1 MPNPNNEDIKWLY
14 GKLKSKGYN
23 IGSEQEFTSSLAN
36 DADRQWYYEKA
47 KGMGLNIGSMD
58 DFNSLY
64 APAKPQPTHQTQA
77 QPAKPQPKVSAPVH
91 SATPQP
97 AKPQQAAPVR
107 QQPVTYF
114 RLRRG
119 GKDFNVSADEVRK
132 AGGLQA
138 WANRHPGAPVRV
150 YMQGNGFNGHVDL
163 SQAHNRLV
171 TKGYKYSTTTAQKP
185 VQTASKPVKATAP
198 AQRPKPVA
206 NAMTEAQKAE
216 ALANAQGIMNDAT
229 ATLHQA
235 KQQMK
240 NMQEYA
246 WKAGFGRSGQTVEGA
261 KEYNP
266 ATGKME
272 RTYITPQ
279 GEKTRSKAAADMS
292 SEKFRQKEEFFGRMT
307 ENGLDPQKQEDV
319 QRQMQLDAEKPMR
332 DVLDNVWGE
341 AEAQDKRAQEAWRNG
356 ADKKERGF
364 SMSDAAM
371 ASNSAGAMYAGRGE
385 DFNNDLEY
393 QKQRHSIFDF
403 DKMANTMYAR
413 LPEDYRNSTLARY
426 TDYFKKHPKAAKGKT
441 AAVAA
446 KDALMGDLYRQ
457 VYDRAKAQSMPKS
470 RLDFLL
476 RKIADQPLISSSM
489 AANTV
494 AAWQTGSHGLDLA
507 EQDAMSVYGSR
518 HKALNIAGTVA
529 NMALDPVTY
538 AAGGVGGVVGK
549 KALQVV
555 GKQALKGATKKAAER
570 YAAGTLAGR
579 VAQGVAG
586 GAANFGT
593 FNTVKGI
600 QQQMAVGGTLDENGK
615 PTNELSA
622 GDILKETAHGL
633 MLGAATGT
641 LSPLIGNVAD
651 KAVKATSSTAGKVA
665 LRAGQTAVSTLA
677 EGTVFA
683 IPDMVDKGKWDWD
696 TWTDSQAMML
706 GFKASHAIKS
716 APRVLDA
723 LRTDGKRYGLSFEER
738 LRKQMDAS
746 PSDVGFKPEELDEL
760 RDKGYVDLSMLFRNA
775 NNTKKNAKSTELDR
789 RTDPYENLA
798 PDTFDGYEA
807 MKQLMNDNSVS
818 EATRAKAYYILTGH
832 MLPMSTVTGY
842 TQDRADDGSVVV
854 NSVNARGGVVTTR
867 RFANE
872 QAAQQEKD
880 NIMRQAELNSVTVG
894 EKYKETASNMM
905 VVEQAIK
912 EVAPDADVA
921 TVMNNYVQ
929 VKDGRLTDE
938 AYVKQAQAIDEAIE
952 RNRHIA
958 DPNRPE
964 AIRENIKK
972 ETGIDVDATLR
983 KMPAKR
989 SEKEQAVVDEYVR
1002 SLFPEQKR
1010 NENETEEQPTADEAA
1025 DAEFNNR
1032 LEQRQQSYDEGRA
1045 AFETA
1050 DTEGDRSDSDA
1061 IMQRVK
1067 EAYEEIDRVF
1077 GEDAEMR
1084 LAQLEDDPWE
1094 VAQDES
1100 LTEEQQDAVAYF
1112 INAKAAMDG
1121 LTDAANDNAENK
1133 RADIDRKVEQHTN
1146 KQTGM
1151 IHPATLKVDNR
1162 PVYIVSGNVVM
1173 FPDGSGVDKANS
1185 SESVVICDA
1194 ETGEVKFVS
1203 PDMIYSVEKPI
1214 SADQERQA
1222 AYDAIESEQQVI
1234 LGSNEPEGQVPEQ
1247 QEQEPEQQEQEP
1259 EQPQFTQ
1266 EGIDNAFNADLA
1278 QRTGADANLQSE
1290 DLQNAAA
1297 QQAQYIQQNIDNQR
1311 QQQTE
1316 ADAQRHAA
1324 EEQEMAK
1331 PLYRIPKDDNG
1342 TPMLEE
1348 TDPETAWD
1356 GVVQY
1361 MDDNADDASEYVNG
1375 MVTQLT
1381 KDVENAKKAVS
1392 KIKPTT
1398 DLAAFKQAKAE
1409 ARQAQADAEAR
1420 LDKWQQ
1426 IANVNKSRK
1435 KAERDRIAAERA
1447 EADRIAHEEA
1457 NARLVE
1463 QKRIEAE
1470 KKAEQEA
1477 IGTHA
1482 VNPTI
1487 KAKWD
1492 QAPKVVGN
1500 ADIITLP
1507 DGSQLR
1513 GHYVLTESG
1522 AATAS
1527 HDVNNGYQPTEGF
1540 PIDENGQSVN
1550 DRDYARDKEAQGLVR
1565 SIADSYDNRALQSPV
1580 IVSRDGI
1587 VLSGNNRTMSGDLAA
1602 RNNTDASYNDYVRE
1616 FGQKYGFDADTVNGM
1631 KHPRVLFVPDEQ
1643 LPYDAKTFA
1652 RFNAQEMKSQSK
1664 PEAAV
1669 KLGKIVPEKTFG
1681 HIVNAISKYDRL
1693 PDFYANENEV
1703 NNSLRELVSS
1713 GVINDKQLPELRTGN
1728 ALSAQGKEL
1737 LENILIGKVFQ
1748 SNPDAVR
1755 QIISHPSLKQTIVMA
1770 LGEIANNRTLAS
1782 KQYDLSEELGN
1793 AVDLV
1798 CRAKDAAPD
1807 IYREGMPV
1815 SPFGRQHGLFDD
1827 EYGDSTVKDA
1837 TTLLLADVLNSSK
1850 PSDLRKILATYNN
1863 EAVQS
1868 ANGQLDIFSGRIKTK
1883 EELLKEINQRYIN
1896 ATPKEQQALVDAAIE
1911 ERKRRSAESEQAN
1924 ASETG
1929 SGQTAPEGSGQSGT
1943 GNGTTVKGQQ
1953 NNLGEEE
1960 LATRKDNLERIH
1972 EWLTPENMDWA
1983 RGKSREENFDHFGN
1997 KLEPVSIM
2005 PKAYLPLFE
2014 AEPTDD
2020 KVYSGKG
2027 YFIDHAVNHHAN
2039 VPVSEYDN
2047 IQEVLDRP
2055 DSIKKTV
2062 SGSIAFIKKLNQY
2075 DAVLVD
2081 AVLDENGRILLHK
2094 TFFSQKKE
2102 PYAKEDDMRPER
2114 MSREG
2119 GASSISHADSSAPAI
2134 SLESRRDN
2142 GTEPA
2147 LNNGP
2152 STIGKDNKS
2161 SDTMQEKKEE
2171 IASEGEKSKE
2181 DEDGLT
2187 DDERALRGRT
2197 VVNEDDWEEPGEYGP
2212 VYKRTITIDGKHDVT
2227 QVNAPDEKGDY
2238 TGAYYE
2244 FNGKR
2249 YSDLLEVTKVID
2261 GKAPIGTTTD
2271 ETTKQAEREK
2281 VNTQPSDAQKEAGNY
2296 AKGHIKVDGY
2306 DVTIENPKGSTRSG
2320 KDANGKEWS
2329 IKMNYDY
2336 GYIRGTE
2343 GVDGDH
2349 IDVYL
2354 SDNPTSGNVYVVDQV
2369 NQEDG
2374 TFDEHKVMYGFPSM
2388 EAAVE
2393 AYKGQ
2398 YKDGWKVGTVTEVS
2412 REDFKK
2418 WVESSKRK
2426 TKPFADYK
2434 SMETV
2439 AKQQRTE
2446 PGVRTGT
2453 NGVNGSHGVNGD
2465 KGKEKHGKTK
2475 QKAETKEQGE
2485 EGKVVSAVKEAE
2497 KRVNSISSEIKKVS
2511 DDVRDKH
2518 LAKVIKM
2525 FKLSGKEAVTPE
2537 WVAGLDDA
2545 QRKAYDRREK
2555 LYKKELE
2562 QATSKLRVELQEAQ
2576 LDLEN
2581 ARDARRSDEVR
2592 EKFIEAIKPKEGSIE
2607 ARVLSAIENGDGYDF
2622 LTDLSP
2628 EKITK
2633 VKNYS
2638 ERLIKTVDD
2647 MFSDDDAD
2655 AADLNYYSEQ
2665 AEEILGCLDNSDFET
2680 VKEDTSVTDRGG
2692 KYHLG
2697 QHVTFEG
2704 KEGIV
2709 YGFNGMGEVLVK
2721 VMNGSA
2727 IALSPD
2733 DGRLASSTSLQAGAE
2748 SDGVNGSEAEPT
2760 GRREQDDAAAQQRR
2774 TEPSGKKTEEKPTAK
2789 RTPDTKIEDVGEH
2802 LAGARK
2808 DMRKEIA
2815 KSLANVTEAA
2825 LVEKPFG
2832 KVYKKPDLKKAVESG
2847 ALREKDAIFY
2857 EALFSMVNQQK
2868 PKVTQSEMRSK
2879 RYIPDHKTKAER
2891 WAADTFKQMEVLR
2904 QFMELDEPGR
2914 DAMMERMLADRYPTR
2929 EQELAEIE
2937 KRKGWNQDYEGHKY
2951 EWGEMTTPNPLWVTH
2966 EVMNRLGYS
2975 VGDKLDVPYGVVK
2988 ANMSGTGYSI
2998 ENLKGERASLFG
3010 SSMSI
3015 DEAIDTIVYLSRL
3028 KRGDADI
3035 SHPTQLFAFPATKSE
3050 MGESGRYRVMWG
3062 RDYKTREFGSKEEAD
3077 AFAATKSGA
3086 YVSPINEVKRRFGYK
3101 VRFTHPLTGEKMFV
3115 DDAEFDTKEE
3125 AEAYLA
3131 DNFDKI
3137 NGLVNDKLQ
3146 EESEKRGEK
3155 KTLTADEVVHATM
3168 VRSSSGKWVYAV
3180 VIDKKY
3186 ANNDGQVRIIKEGFA
3201 SRKDAQAFAD
3211 SVKDDVLKT
3220 VLKHKEEAKKIVYF
3234 DTGENSRI
3242 GEDYRNGKNVDAED
3256 FMNTFGFRGVQFGNW
3271 TNQEDRQMALNQAY
3285 DALMDLANVIGV
3297 SPQAISLNGE
3307 LGIAFG
3313 SRGSGNANAHYEP
3326 NNVVIN
3332 LTKTRGAGSLAH
3344 EWWHALDN
3352 YFARRVGRPLGM
3364 VTDNREIAMRAELRE
3379 AFNNMLDLVEKS
3391 DYARRSRARGE
3402 YWGSMHEIT
3411 ARLLSEW
3418 IDNELKKR
3426 SELNTFLARGANV
3439 ERWQRYNYK
3448 AFEAIER
3455 IAGRE
3460 HTSFEDF
3467 KERPESLSGFPYPST
3482 KEVEQFGASL
3492 RHIFDTI
3499 EERVDEKT
3507 GMHALLSKVRGEAKP
3522 VSEDEA
3528 ALRDAVM
3535 DLEREAGLDVI
3546 DDVEEGQRV
3555 LDMANGRV
3563 RQMSFG
3569 EPYDYDAYPLGR
3581 VEPNLAEKEVA
3592 VVEAD
3597 ANHGF
3602 ANYKEAK
3609 AWAKQHVSK
3618 VYNNEET
3625 GGKGDVR
3632 ISNAAIDKFMSQS
3645 AVDKSDG
3652 KDVHMSVLKVLPEVL
3667 KNSIDVE
3674 THPDFLKGADGK
3686 RRPENGMNKDVLVH
3700 RCYGAVSIDGK
3711 PYRVKITLKEDPRDV
3726 SFPHVTHSYEATKIE
3741 LLAGT
3746 WENQEGPSPNT
3757 NNSIPAANL
3766 LKNVGLSY
3774 NPSEKVLAASEK
3786 RSKSIREQRVY
3797 HGSASDFD
3805 AFDTMNHLS
3814 EGEGNQAFGAG
3825 TYVADQKN
3833 LGVQYANIAYD
3844 SNHIKQTEHSNAER
3858 LIKRFPTFESFLN
3871 DSKTKEAMT
3880 KNGKTE
3886 AELRTYYENSVKL
3899 AEPPHVLYTVEIPDD
3914 NGKNYLDWDGEL
3926 SRKQADTIRK
3936 RLYEAVLALN
3946 DDYKGAEKYLAQDLS
3961 VIKEGSHIG
3970 DTYGTISD
3978 YLSSDKAA
3986 SEFLHDLGYTGI
3998 KVHAAHNSNDAL
4010 YKDNWNYVIFNDK
4023 DLKIT
4028 DKVKFF
4034 RTADGEAYGFTV
4046 GGKIYIDP
4054 RIATSET
4061 PIHEYAHLWA
4071 EALRKA
4077 NPKEWQNV
4085 VGLMKGTWAWDYV
4098 RQNYPELTTDDE
4110 IAEEALAHF
4119 SGKQG
4124 AERLRTAAKEEAD
4137 KAEGIMDKA
4146 SIWSAFTK
4154 VREALRKFWH
4164 GVADFLHVHF
4174 TSAEEVAD
4182 KVLQDLLEGFNPKES
4197 RRGNRKTD
4205 IDSESDAKKGH
4216 FLFKGKPVSELT
4228 GTEFGDLSKDL
4239 KEEVLK
4245 YFIKWKGSVEHPNFG
4260 KVVLDK
4266 RGIKDDISHGMN
4278 RQKAASFVAVPYII
4292 RDGVIID
4299 EQLNWKQR
4307 NYDSV
4312 TFAAPITINKEKF
4325 IGIAI
4330 VKRQHSSNHFYLHTV
4345 LLQKSLQGG
4354 MLRTGTKAASR
4365 QGDIANI
4372 LNNLYNAVI
4381 KSENLSL
4388 DAENPNGEDIKY
4400 RSVKQGPLLDFL
4412 NGQPTRKG
4420 FRYAQWA
4427 NFGVLPPMTAKVDG
4441 EWRPPMIFSQW
4452 EQSEEGMRK
4461 ANGKADLV
4469 QGNGRTTGD
4478 VAYNPYFHIRTSPLN
4493 DQFTAAY
4500 DRPELVV
4507 VEGEYPVSELTSG
4520 YHAPGAKNSVG
4531 LMDWHSGSVNG
4542 QLSDD
4547 TKVQTMLS
4555 RYFKP
4560 GRIVPWSEVADRIM
4574 ERIGDQDIIFP
4585 INAVPPMLRAEL
4597 AKRGA
4602 KFGEI
4607 SGQVKE
4613 EDIPMLE
4620 DLRKRINAGE
4630 WDAGLDKV
4638 QAYLDAYESS
4648 DEAKEARVEQISAE
4662 LNTPI
4667 KVVKNPEEIASLPSR
4682 RKRMAKGWFEES
4694 TGEVVVM
4701 LPNNVNVADVDN
4713 TVVHEVVGHNG
4724 LRKLIGEER
4733 FNEFLDEV
4741 HEHAGG
4747 TVRKAIDKIE
4757 KRLVDNEVDRLTRE
4771 KEAEPDRP
4779 NNRKGVFAR
4788 AEATVEAEKKRQEF
4802 RREATEE
4809 YMADMAGR
4817 IGNEGFKKMDQEEL
4831 TLWGRIKAKVQ
4842 KFLDRFLQRLHIATS
4857 VKLSDKDVAYILY
4870 KSWKRLRNGGKPTI
4884 VDMAEDELMRSRTH
4898 YDEVGEV
4905 HGAGEAVKS
4914 GKPHKKSVSLGKDYK
4929 GFTQTEFDDFK
4940 KNHIG
4945 KKIEDENIDKFLSTI
4960 KQASDVEPEI
4970 LPYSRENYAKLF
4982 GKGVDTPIGHVK
4994 MSANQEEK
5002 MEDKSRTK
5010 YFSLAR
5016 PTLENPDFILEK
5028 PSNAKDGQV
5037 TERPSSYIFVKTF
5050 RNADNTY
5057 VTYYN
5062 AVSVKKD
5069 GLEVVQSNYMP
5080 YENQVKG
5087 SIKGSTLIHLK
5098 SVALPSASDTT
5109 VQGNQRAVHVGG
5121 SSAAKIGNNVESGV
5135 KKSEKVGEGGE
5146 NTGKGAA
5153 VVQQRTEPNPT
5164 EHVTTE
5170 SDTSAD
5176 GSVMFRDGD
5185 SVEYTKAQARNL
5197 YEERVSR
5204 GLYQAQE
5211 ALQDSMLGLRE
5222 AMESILKAEG
5232 GYNGRIEDVA
5242 DYENPYLGENRL
5254 SSVNQAECA
5263 AFAQTLF
5270 KPMLEEVARLAKT
5283 ADERARLTDYMMAKH
5298 GLERNEVMARRAA
5311 EKAAR
5316 DEFMDELRAAERTA
5330 AKDPL
5335 DQDAAD
5341 VLADVRQRMQDR
5353 VDELYAENRGRDY
5366 AGLTALTGK
5375 DDVADAENEAAQM
5388 VSDYEADHDTTN
5400 LWDKVNAVT
5409 KATLQKTYESGI
5421 IGKATYDDIS
5431 AMYKHYIPLR
5441 GFDKKTSDEAYAYLT
5456 DKHSAFNAPI
5466 KCAKGRKSKA
5476 DDPFANMEAMAE
5488 SAIMQGNRN
5497 MLVKRKF
5504 MRFAQ
5509 MHPSDLVS
5517 ISDLWLHYD
5526 DAADEWRPV
5535 NSGDDV
5541 KGTERIE
5548 EDDTPREVE
5557 RKMRDFEEVMRQL
5570 SENDPDHFKRQKD
5583 NPEIPYRVVRDR
5595 DLREHQVLVKQG
5607 GKDYVLTINGNP
5619 RAAQALNGQTNPDN
5633 DMSGALGAIL
5643 HFGEV
5648 INRQLSAFYTTRNPD
5663 FTVSNF
5669 MRDMLYANTMVWVKE
5684 SPNYA
5689 IRFHKNFAK
5698 VNPAKMKM
5706 LLTKLRKGTLDMND
5720 ETEKAF
5726 SVFMANGGETGYS
5739 NIRDIEQRKN
5749 DIRRELKMYNGKLPF
5764 RKAWTLFC
5772 ERLDEY
5778 NRAVE
5783 NCARFA
5789 AFITSRQMK
5798 RSLGRSIWDAK
5809 EISVNFNKKGSGAK
5823 FMGATGQTKIG
5834 NTAAFVSGLGR
5845 SGFVFWNAAVQGTTN
5860 FGRQFKN
5867 HPAKALAAA
5876 ATMFLLGAL
5885 VSGIASDDDV
5895 DNKSSYYNLPEYVR
5909 RSNIVF
5915 RLPGMKESWISIP
5928 LSVEYRAWYG
5938 MGELMMSVISGNE
5951 HYTSGELAGQMA
5963 SQVSQLLPIDF
5974 MEGGGGF
5981 KAFVPSS
5988 VKPFAEVMTNKSWT
6002 GMPLYKDT
6010 PWNKNMPEWTKA
6022 YKSANKQLVGLSK
6035 ALNEVSGGDAYTSGA
6050 IDINPAQVEYLLNGY
6065 FGGVSSTIDKLVKTG
6080 ETALGQKE
6088 YDPRSFLILN
6098 RLVKSGDERTE
6109 YRHINN
6115 EYFRLKQEHDKLKA
6129 RLKHYEDD
6137 TYNGVFDY
6145 AEKINWLN
6153 NSPEYQRLEIFED
6166 YSPDINEINNELK
6179 EPMNDNERKQLE
6191 KELYML
6197 KKELVEESNKT
6208 RK

>member
-64 APAKPQPTHQTQA
+64 APAKSQPAHQTQS
-77 QPAKPQPKVSAPVH
+77 QPAKPQPKAAAPVH
-91 SATPQP
+91 SATTQP
-97 AKPQQAAPVR
+97 AKPQPAAR

-119 GKDFNVSADEVRK
+119 GKDFNVSADEVRR

-171 TKGYKYSTTTAQKP
+171 TKGYKYSTTTAQRP
-185 VQTASKPVKATAP
+185 VQTASKPVKAVAP
-198 AQRPKPVA
+198 SHSKPSGKP
-206 NAMTEAQKAE
+206 MTEAQKA
-216 ALANAQGIMNDAT
+216 AAIANVQGIMDNAT
-229 ATLHQA
+229 ASYQRT
-235 KQQMK
+235 QQQLK
-240 NMQEYA
+240 NMQDYRK
-246 WKAGFGRSGQTVEGA
+246 KAGFANYGATVKGGVEF
-261 KEYNP
+261 NP
-266 ATGKME
+266 STGKME
-272 RTYITPQ
+272 QTYLTPQ
-279 GEKTRSKAAADMS
+279 GDKTTSKAAADVRS
-292 SEKFRQKEEFFGRMT
+292 GKFRQQEQFYGRMT
-307 ENGLDPQKQEDV
+307 DNGLDPNKKEDV
-319 QRQMQLDAEKPMR
+319 QKQMQLDEEKPMR
-332 DVLDNVWGE
+332 DVLDDVWGE
-341 AEAQDKRAQEAWRNG
+341 AEAKDKKAQEAWINR
-356 ADKKERGF
+356 ADKNARGF
-364 SMSDAAM
+364 SLSDAAA
-371 ASNSAGAMYAGRGE
+371 ASSSAGAVFAGRGE

-403 DKMANTMYAR
+403 EKMANTMYSR

-426 TDYFKKHPKAAKGKT
+426 TDYFKKHPKDAKGKT

-446 KDALMGDLYRQ
+446 KEALMGELYRQ

-470 RLDFLL
+470 KLEFLL

-549 KALQVV
+549 EALHIV
-555 GKQALKGATKKAAER
+555 GKQALKGATKKVAER

-746 PSDVGFKPEELDEL
+746 PSDIGFKPEELDEL
-760 RDKGYVDLSMLFRNA
+760 RDKGYMDLSMLFRNA
-775 NNTKKNAKSTELDR
+775 NSVKKNGKSTEFDR

-921 TVMNNYVQ
+921 TVMNNYKQ

-983 KMPAKR
+983 KMPTKR
-989 SEKEQAVVDEYVR
+989 TEKEQAVVDEYVR

-1203 PDMIYSVEKPI
+1203 PDMIYSVEEPI

-1234 LGSNEPEGQVPEQ
+1234 LGNDELDGSLLKPKQNPQQGDDVWVNDENGENVHGVITQVDPMTGEYMVQTDEPVYGKKVQPFTQDYLYDMVQ
-1247 QEQEPEQQEQEP
+1247 NDNLQEPEQPESEQQEP

-1278 QRTGADANLQSE
+1278 QRTGADTNLQGE
-1290 DLQNAAA
+1290 GLREAAA
-1297 QQAQYIQQNIDNQR
+1297 QQAQYIQQTIDDQK
-1311 QQQTE
+1311 QMQTQAE
-1316 ADAQRHAA
+1316 AQRHAA

-1361 MDDNADDASEYVNG
+1361 MDDNADDAREYVDG

-1420 LDKWQQ
+1420 LEKWQQ
-1426 IANVNKSRK
+1426 IANVNKSRQ

-1482 VNPTI
+1482 VNPKI

-1492 QAPKVVGN
+1492 NAPKVVGN

-1513 GHYVLTESG
+1513 GHYVLTEAG

-1527 HDVNNGYQPTEGF
+1527 HDVNNGFQPTEGF

-1580 IVSRDGI
+1580 IVSQDGI
-1587 VLSGNNRTMSGDLAA
+1587 VLSGNNRTMSGDIAA
-1602 RNNTDASYNDYVRE
+1602 SNNTDSSYNNYVRE
-1616 FGQKYGFDADTVNGM
+1616 FGQKYGFEANTVNGM
-1631 KHPRVLFVPDEQ
+1631 KHPRVLFVPDEE

-1669 KLGKIVPEKTFG
+1669 KLGKIVPDKTFS

-1703 NNSLRELVSS
+1703 NNSLRELMGA

-1755 QIISHPSLKQTIVMA
+1755 QIISHPALKQTIVMA

-1807 IYREGMPV
+1807 VYREGMLV

-1863 EAVQS
+1863 EAVQA
-1868 ANGQLDIFSGRIKTK
+1868 ANGQLDLFTGRVKSK
-1883 EELLKEINQRYIN
+1883 EELLKEILKQFNN
-1896 ATPKEQQALVDAAIE
+1896 ATPKEKQALVDKAVE
-1911 ERKRRSAESEQAN
+1911 DRKRRAAESEQAD
-1924 ASETG
+1924 AAETG
-1929 SGQTAPEGSGQSGT
+1929 SGQTESGTAEGGTAYERGRQGDISDSERRQHGAVAEARIKLSKEKDENGNPFVLGKTGNLDLGYIDVSQANGISTNVSGPIRLPYGNEGYGYVHMQKHLDQLKQNGYQSVEDFAEAVANGKDEIRQGNVYLDEATGEGKETYLLVKKGKKGSVLYIELVPDREYYIINSGGVFKNSYISKRKELWSASTEHSAASGEPQDFPLAQHTPESDNVSALSQGSSAAKIGKTSEKGDKKTEKVASEGNEGIEKLKKRPQLWAGSANITPALDSATKPVTTLDAQQGGEQIGSASGQSGLSEAKNAVPASSSDIET
-1943 GNGTTVKGQQ
+1943 EPEGKRNGT
-1953 NNLGEEE
+1953 
-1960 LATRKDNLERIH
+1960 A
-1972 EWLTPENMDWA
+1972 
-1983 RGKSREENFDHFGN
+1983 
-1997 KLEPVSIM
+1997 
-2005 PKAYLPLFE
+2005 
-2014 AEPTDD
+2014 
-2020 KVYSGKG
+2020 
-2027 YFIDHAVNHHAN
+2027 
-2039 VPVSEYDN
+2039 
-2047 IQEVLDRP
+2047 
-2055 DSIKKTV
+2055 
-2062 SGSIAFIKKLNQY
+2062 
-2075 DAVLVD
+2075 
-2081 AVLDENGRILLHK
+2081 
-2094 TFFSQKKE
+2094 
-2102 PYAKEDDMRPER
+2102 
-2114 MSREG
+2114 
-2119 GASSISHADSSAPAI
+2119 APQ
-2134 SLESRRDN
+2134 
-2142 GTEPA
+2142 
-2147 LNNGP
+2147 NGP
-2152 STIGKDNKS
+2152 SSIGKDNKS
-2161 SDTMQEKKEE
+2161 SDTKQEKTAE
-2171 IASEGEKSKE
+2171 
-2181 DEDGLT
+2181 
-2187 DDERALRGRT
+2187 
-2197 VVNEDDWEEPGEYGP
+2197 NF
-2212 VYKRTITIDGKHDVT
+2212 
-2227 QVNAPDEKGDY
+2227 QQ
-2238 TGAYYE
+2238 
-2244 FNGKR
+2244 
-2249 YSDLLEVTKVID
+2249 
-2261 GKAPIGTTTD
+2261 PIGATTD
-2271 ETTKQAEREK
+2271 EATKQAERDK

-2336 GYIRGTE
+2336 GYIKGIT

-2354 SDNPTSGNVYVVDQV
+2354 SDNPTSGNVYVVDQID
-2369 NQEDG
+2369 QQTG
-2374 TFDEHKVMYGFPSM
+2374 KFDEHKVMYGFPNK
-2388 EAAVE
+2388 EAAIE
-2393 AYKGQ
+2393 AYKSQ
-2398 YKDGWKVGTVTEVS
+2398 YEKGWKVGTVTEVS

-2418 WVESSKRK
+2418 WIESSKRK

-2434 SMETV
+2434 SMEAA

-2446 PGVRTGT
+2446 P
-2453 NGVNGSHGVNGD
+2453 S
-2465 KGKEKHGKTK
+2465 
-2475 QKAETKEQGE
+2475 
-2485 EGKVVSAVKEAE
+2485 
-2497 KRVNSISSEIKKVS
+2497 
-2511 DDVRDKH
+2511 
-2518 LAKVIKM
+2518 
-2525 FKLSGKEAVTPE
+2525 
-2537 WVAGLDDA
+2537 
-2545 QRKAYDRREK
+2545 
-2555 LYKKELE
+2555 
-2562 QATSKLRVELQEAQ
+2562 
-2576 LDLEN
+2576 
-2581 ARDARRSDEVR
+2581 
-2592 EKFIEAIKPKEGSIE
+2592 
-2607 ARVLSAIENGDGYDF
+2607 
-2622 LTDLSP
+2622 
-2628 EKITK
+2628 
-2633 VKNYS
+2633 
-2638 ERLIKTVDD
+2638 
-2647 MFSDDDAD
+2647 
-2655 AADLNYYSEQ
+2655 
-2665 AEEILGCLDNSDFET
+2665 C
-2680 VKEDTSVTDRGG
+2680 
-2692 KYHLG
+2692 
-2697 QHVTFEG
+2697 
-2704 KEGIV
+2704 
-2709 YGFNGMGEVLVK
+2709 
-2721 VMNGSA
+2721 
-2727 IALSPD
+2727 
-2733 DGRLASSTSLQAGAE
+2733 
-2748 SDGVNGSEAEPT
+2748 
-2760 GRREQDDAAAQQRR
+2760 
-2774 TEPSGKKTEEKPTAK
+2774 KKTEEKPKAK

-2802 LAGARK
+2802 LKGARK
-2808 DMRKEIA
+2808 DMLREIA
-2815 KSLANVTEAA
+2815 KSLANITEAE

-2847 ALREKDAIFY
+2847 VLREKDAIFY

-2868 PKVTQSEMRSK
+2868 PKVTQSDMRSK

-2937 KRKGWNQDYEGHKY
+2937 KRKGLNPDYEGHKY
-2951 EWGEMTTPNPLWVTH
+2951 EWGDKTTPNPLWVTH
-2966 EVMNRLGYS
+2966 EVMNRMGYN
-2975 VGDKLDVPYGVVK
+2975 VGDKLDIPFGVVE
-2988 ANMSGTGYSI
+2988 ANTSGTGYSI
-2998 ENLKGERASLFG
+2998 KNLKGERAWLFG
-3010 SSMSI
+3010 SDMTL
-3015 DEAIDTIVYLSRL
+3015 DEAIDRIVYLAKL
-3028 KRGDADI
+3028 KRGDADL

-3062 RDYKTREFGSKEEAD
+3062 RDYKTRDFGSKEEAD

-3125 AEAYLA
+3125 AQAYFDGNFEKLNDATNAKLEAERS
-3131 DNFDKI
+3131 K
-3137 NGLVNDKLQ
+3137 K
-3146 EESEKRGEK
+3146 GEK
-3155 KTLTADEVVHATM
+3155 KVVAADDVVHATM
-3168 VRSSSGKWVYAV
+3168 VHSGKGGWTHAV

-3186 ANNDGQVRIIKEGFA
+3186 ANNNGEDSIIKEGFA
-3201 SRKDAQAFAD
+3201 SRKDAVDYAN
-3211 SVKDDVLKT
+3211 SIKDEVLKA
-3220 VLKHKEEAKKIVYF
+3220 LLAHKEEGKKVVYF
-3234 DTGENSRI
+3234 DTGKDSRI
-3242 GEDYRNGKNVDAED
+3242 GPDYRSGKDVAAED

-3426 SELNTFLARGANV
+3426 SELNTFLTRGANV
-3439 ERWQRYNYK
+3439 ELWQRYNYK
-3448 AFEAIER
+3448 AYESIER

-3460 HTSFEDF
+3460 PMSFENF

-3645 AVDKSDG
+3645 AVDKNDG

-3774 NPSEKVLAASEK
+3774 NPSEKVLDASEK
-3786 RSKSIREQRVY
+3786 RTESIREQRVY
-3797 HGSASDFD
+3797 HGSAADFD

-3825 TYVADQKN
+3825 TYVADQKE
-3833 LGVQYANIAYD
+3833 LGKKYAEIASSNPGNRKVYIDGKAVSLNQLKRDTPEHAAMWYLVNHRGFKTLALNRIKDNIAFSKKHGLLEKAEIDQKAYD
-3844 SNHIKQTEHSNAER
+3844 
-3858 LIKRFPTFESFLN
+3858 LIKDDRISY
-3871 DSKTKEAMT
+3871 KEEKPA
-3880 KNGKTE
+3880 
-3886 AELRTYYENSVKL
+3886 RYIYD
-3899 AEPPHVLYTVEIPDD
+3899 VEIPDD

-3926 SRKQADTIRK
+3926 TRKQADTIRK
-3936 RLYEAVLALN
+3936 KLYDAVLARD

-3961 VIKEGSHIG
+3961 VIKDGRHIG
-3970 DTYGTISD
+3970 DSYGTISD
-3978 YLSSDKAA
+3978 YLGSDKAA
-3986 SEFLHDLGYTGI
+3986 SEFLHDLGYTGF
-3998 KVHAAHNSNDAL
+3998 KVHAAHNSSDKQ
-4010 YKDNWNYVIFNDK
+4010 YKNNWNYVIFNDK
-4023 DLKIT
+4023 DLKIK
-4028 DKVKFF
+4028 DKVRFF
-4034 RTADGEAYGFTV
+4034 RTADGYAYGYTV

-4085 VGLMKGTWAWDYV
+4085 VELMKGTWAWDYV
-4098 RQNYPELTTDDE
+4098 RKQYPELETDDE

-4119 SGKQG
+4119 SGKRG
-4124 AERLRTAAKEEAD
+4124 AERLRQAAREEAD
-4137 KAEGIMDKA
+4137 KTDGVIGKA
-4146 SIWSAFTK
+4146 GVWSVFSRIK
-4154 VREALRKFWH
+4154 EALEKFWQ
-4164 GVADFLHVHF
+4164 GVSDFLHIHF

-4182 KVLQDLLEGFNPKES
+4182 KVMDDLLNHVNPANEARKLAEERDKEYLQAVKDGDMEKAQRMVNEEAERNGYSTGSDYQGTSAFNGSAPYGNDYFFGKEERKEAWEGGDYEGNTSLGDYIDNGVDGGNLEELTNDASLRHADDMRKEAIRNVRAVIRGKKKTITMYRSVPSSVKEGSFRNGDWVTPSRKYAEDNAKVHGWGDEYRIIEQEVPVDDVWFDGNDIAEWGYGREQDFVNDKDFAYKNTQNNKKLLDAVTYDDEGNVIPLSKRFDAQKADIRYSKRTKAEEKTLMGVVTYDKNKEGDRQEKVMGAVRESNGILFRDDEEEESIDDVNERFNNELDAFK
-4197 RRGNRKTD
+4197 NKTSKGLLHLGKPSPILKACG
-4205 IDSESDAKKGH
+4205 IDVDELTLSPSVLYEHLKKHGLTTDDLKGLVNALRTPILVYQH
-4216 FLFKGKPVSELT
+4216 GKNVPNMVVVTELDTSKGKLSVSLRLDEN
-4228 GTEFGDLSKDL
+4228 GNVVDMANISSVHGKDASVEIERLSEMGEDL
-4239 KEEVLK
+4239 KTALRYADKTKVSDWLMSSPYKEAGTPNHQKLLSVAKIINDFENPV
-4245 YFIKWKGSVEHPNFG
+4245 IKGENFSTSTEDPNG
-4260 KVVLDK
+4260 
-4266 RGIKDDISHGMN
+4266 
-4278 RQKAASFVAVPYII
+4278 
-4292 RDGVIID
+4292 
-4299 EQLNWKQR
+4299 
-4307 NYDSV
+4307 DSV
-4312 TFAAPITINKEKF
+4312 
-4325 IGIAI
+4325 
-4330 VKRQHSSNHFYLHTV
+4330 
-4345 LLQKSLQGG
+4345 
-4354 MLRTGTKAASR
+4354 
-4365 QGDIANI
+4365 
-4372 LNNLYNAVI
+4372 
-4381 KSENLSL
+4381 
-4388 DAENPNGEDIKY
+4388 KY
-4400 RSVKQGPLLDFL
+4400 RSVPEGALLDFL

-4420 FRYAQWA
+4420 YRYAQWA

-4461 ANGKADLV
+4461 TNGKADLV
-4469 QGNGRTTGD
+4469 QGNGRITGD

-4520 YHAPGAKNSVG
+4520 YHAQGAKNSVG

-4555 RYFKP
+4555 RYFRP
-4560 GRIVPWSEVADRIM
+4560 VRIVPWSEVADRIM
-4574 ERIGDQDIIFP
+4574 ERVGDQDITFP

-4613 EDIPMLE
+4613 DDIPMLE

-4630 WDAGLDKV
+4630 WDAGLDKAK
-4638 QAYLDAYESS
+4638 AYLDAYESS
-4648 DEAKEARVEQISAE
+4648 DEAKEARTEQISAE

-4667 KVVKNPEEIASLPSR
+4667 KVVKDPEEIASLPSR

-4757 KRLVDNEVDRLTRE
+4757 KNLVDNEVDRLTRE

-4817 IGNEGFKKMDQEEL
+4817 IGNEGFKKMDREQL
-4831 TLWGRIKAKVQ
+4831 TFWGRVKAKVQ
-4842 KFLDRFLQRLHIATS
+4842 QFLDKFLRRLRIPKS
-4857 VKLSDKDVAYILY
+4857 IKLSDKDVAYILY
-4870 KSWKRLRNGGKPTI
+4870 KSWKNLRNGGKPTI
-4884 VDMAEDELMRSRTH
+4884 VDEAEDAVMRSKTH
-4898 YDEVGEV
+4898 YDEVDSNMNDAPEPRTWGKKDLLSKAEEVSHGIDPKTYFRDSIEDNDNTARETYDTWADAATSKLREAWQDSMINVRNLQDAVLKQRGE
-4905 HGAGEAVKS
+4905 
-4914 GKPHKKSVSLGKDYK
+4914 
-4929 GFTQTEFDDFK
+4929 
-4940 KNHIG
+4940 
-4945 KKIEDENIDKFLSTI
+4945 KIEDWEDAYNEENRSHG
-4960 KQASDVEPEI
+4960 Q
-4970 LPYSRENYAKLF
+4970 SRAE
-4982 GKGVDTPIGHVK
+4982 
-4994 MSANQEEK
+4994 SE
-5002 MEDKSRTK
+5002 
-5010 YFSLAR
+5010 YF
-5016 PTLENPDFILEK
+5016 TDNFYK
-5028 PSNAKDGQV
+5028 P
-5037 TERPSSYIFVKTF
+5037 
-5050 RNADNTY
+5050 
-5057 VTYYN
+5057 
-5062 AVSVKKD
+5062 
-5069 GLEVVQSNYMP
+5069 L
-5080 YENQVKG
+5080 
-5087 SIKGSTLIHLK
+5087 LK
-5098 SVALPSASDTT
+5098 SVNAVAKSANVS
-5109 VQGNQRAVHVGG
+5109 
-5121 SSAAKIGNNVESGV
+5121 IG
-5135 KKSEKVGEGGE
+5135 
-5146 NTGKGAA
+5146 
-5153 VVQQRTEPNPT
+5153 
-5164 EHVTTE
+5164 
-5170 SDTSAD
+5170 D
-5176 GSVMFRDGD
+5176 VM
-5185 SVEYTKAQARNL
+5185 T
-5197 YEERVSR
+5197 
-5204 GLYQAQE
+5204 
-5211 ALQDSMLGLRE
+5211 
-5222 AMESILKAEG
+5222 
-5232 GYNGRIEDVA
+5232 
-5242 DYENPYLGENRL
+5242 
-5254 SSVNQAECA
+5254 
-5263 AFAQTLF
+5263 
-5270 KPMLEEVARLAKT
+5270 
-5283 ADERARLTDYMMAKH
+5283 YMMAKH
-5298 GLERNEVMARRAA
+5298 GLERNEVFAKRDADAA
-5311 EKAAR
+5311 WKKYEEKKQGEFAEYLATHPNGKKTI
-5316 DEFMDELRAAERTA
+5316 DDFMDHSYDDFYNAFR
-5330 AKDPL
+5330 K
-5335 DQDAAD
+5335 
-5341 VLADVRQRMQDR
+5341 
-5353 VDELYAENRGRDY
+5353 RDY
-5366 AGLTALTGK
+5366 SGITALT
-5375 DDVADAENEAAQM
+5375 DTDNVIDAEAEAQRIVAGM
-5388 VSDYEADHDTTN
+5388 EGKADTTE
-5400 LWDKVNAVT
+5400 LWKRTNAAT
-5409 KATLQKTYESGI
+5409 EWTLQKAYNSGI
-5421 IGKATYDDIS
+5421 ISKDNFEQVRD
-5431 AMYKHYIPLR
+5431 MFENYIPLR
-5441 GFDKKTSDEAYAYLT
+5441 GWEEDTAGDIYDYVGSGDNGT
-5456 DKHSAFNAPI
+5456 AFSPTLH
-5466 KCAKGRKSKA
+5466 KAKGRSSQA
-5476 DDPFANMEAMAE
+5476 DNPIAYIGSMAV
-5488 SAIMQGNRN
+5488 SAIVQGNKN
-5497 MLVKRKF
+5497 KVKQTF
-5504 MRFAQ
+5504 MRFVEN
-5509 MHPSDLVS
+5509 HPTNLVTVS
-5517 ISDLWLHYD
+5517 EMWYRNFGTDTNPDWREDVPYIPE
-5526 DAADEWRPV
+5526 DATADEIVHIVEQHEADMKQLEAQGLATKQRGHLHLNVPV
-5535 NSGDDV
+5535 K
-5541 KGTERIE
+5541 KGQALEHH
-5548 EDDTPREVE
+5548 V
-5557 RKMRDFEEVMRQL
+5557 EVMV
-5570 SENDPDHFKRQKD
+5570 N
-5583 NPEIPYRVVRDR
+5583 
-5595 DLREHQVLVKQG
+5595 
-5607 GKDYVLTINGNP
+5607 GKKYVLYINGNP
-5619 RAAQALNGQTNPDN
+5619 RAAQALNGTRMRRASEHSFESRKIAN
-5633 DMSGALGAIL
+5633 
-5643 HFGEV
+5643 FGRKLAE
-5648 INRQLSAFYTTRNPD
+5648 RYTSLSPS
-5663 FTVSNF
+5663 FTVSNAFRDLTMAAISTAIKENPAYAMNFRMNVVRLGGPVRMFTLMNWYKKAAQQQIPVQQMSKIQRYFYEF
-5669 MRDMLYANTMVWVKE
+5669 MTQGAETGFTSLKEIDDYKADMEKMYMNMNQRLINPKRLFRGLAEGLEYTNRCIEDMTRFATYMTSRESGRSVRESVSDAKNITLNFNRKGSGEKGNT
-5684 SPNYA
+5684 SYRNLQ
-5689 IRFHKNFAK
+5689 IF
-5698 VNPAKMKM
+5698 VNPAIQSLQNVASMAMDHPVKFT
-5706 LLTKLRKGTLDMND
+5706 LLTGAVALIGAAMPFATLLLWSMFGDNADNNDKWNAVDEYWKLPTWQRRNNLVMWIPGTKKFAMIPLAQ
-5720 ETEKAF
+5720 EF
-5726 SVFMANGGETGYS
+5726 RVFHGFGETMTSVLTGNS
-5739 NIRDIEQRKN
+5739 SENPAL
-5749 DIRRELKMYNGKLPF
+5749 ELM
-5764 RKAWTLFC
+5764 T
-5772 ERLDEY
+5772 
-5778 NRAVE
+5778 
-5783 NCARFA
+5783 
-5789 AFITSRQMK
+5789 Q
-5798 RSLGRSIWDAK
+5798 
-5809 EISVNFNKKGSGAK
+5809 
-5823 FMGATGQTKIG
+5823 
-5834 NTAAFVSGLGR
+5834 
-5845 SGFVFWNAAVQGTTN
+5845 
-5860 FGRQFKN
+5860 
-5867 HPAKALAAA
+5867 
-5876 ATMFLLGAL
+5876 
-5885 VSGIASDDDV
+5885 ASD
-5895 DNKSSYYNLPEYVR
+5895 
-5909 RSNIVF
+5909 
-5915 RLPGMKESWISIP
+5915 
-5928 LSVEYRAWYG
+5928 
-5938 MGELMMSVISGNE
+5938 
-5951 HYTSGELAGQMA
+5951 
-5963 SQVSQLLPIDF
+5963 LLPLDF
-5974 MEGGGGF
+5974 AGNNGNVLVNLAPTVTQPLLQIGF
-5981 KAFVPSS
+5981 NTDF
-5988 VKPFAEVMTNKSWT
+5988 T
-6002 GMPLYKDT
+6002 GRPLYKDNDF
-6010 PWNKNMPEWTKA
+6010 NKYEPAFQKA
-6022 YKSANKQLVGLSK
+6022 YIGTPRWLIKSSEMINDLTGGNEHKQGIWEQTKVGSQLNNPAVVDHLLKGYYGGMYSFLAQLGGTVYTLGSGELPDVQEVPIANRVVTAVRETQQNGKTKLPDWYYDMMEDNNRWQIEKNGYK
-6035 ALNEVSGGDAYTSGA
+6035 KDFMQGDADAKQKWLNLEHDA
-6050 IDINPAQVEYLLNGY
+6050 IQQKRNAYISAVNKIRTAIANTNDLEQ
-6065 FGGVSSTIDKLVKTG
+6065 KTRL
-6080 ETALGQKE
+6080 TALQNQM
-6088 YDPRSFLILN
+6088 L
-6098 RLVKSGDERTE
+6098 
-6109 YRHINN
+6109 
-6115 EYFRLKQEHDKLKA
+6115 DKLKS
-6129 RLKHYEDD
+6129 LSTGD
-6137 TYNGVFDY
+6137 TS
-6145 AEKINWLN
+6145 K
-6153 NSPEYQRLEIFED
+6153 
-6166 YSPDINEINNELK
+6166 
-6179 EPMNDNERKQLE
+6179 
-6191 KELYML
+6191 
-6197 KKELVEESNKT
+6197 
-6208 RK
+6208 

>member
-47 KGMGLNIGSMD
+47 KGMGLNIGSMN

-64 APAKPQPTHQTQA
+64 APAKPQPTHHTQA
-77 QPAKPQPKVSAPVH
+77 QPVKPQPKVAAPVH

-107 QQPVTYF
+107 QPITYF

-171 TKGYKYSTTTAQKP
+171 TKGYKYSTTTAKRP
-185 VQTASKPVKATAP
+185 VQTVSKPVKATAP
-198 AQRPKPVA
+198 AHSKPA
-206 NAMTEAQKAE
+206 GKPMTEAQKA
-216 ALANAQGIMNDAT
+216 AAIANVQGIMDNAT
-229 ATLHQA
+229 ESYQRT
-235 KQQMK
+235 QQQLK
-240 NMQEYA
+240 NMQYYRK
-246 WKAGFGRSGQTVEGA
+246 KAGFANYGATVKGGVEF
-261 KEYNP
+261 NP
-266 ATGKME
+266 STGKME
-272 RTYITPQ
+272 QTYLTPQ
-279 GEKTRSKAAADMS
+279 GEKTTSKAVADMDS
-292 SEKFRQKEEFFGRMT
+292 HQFRVKQGFINRMT
-307 ENGLDPQKQEDV
+307 DNGLDPNKKEDV
-319 QRQMQLDAEKPMR
+319 QKQMKLDEEKPMR
-332 DVLDNVWGE
+332 DVLNDVWGE
-341 AEAQDKRAQEAWRNG
+341 AEAQDKKAQEAWRNR
-356 ADKKERGF
+356 ADKNARGF
-364 SMSDAAM
+364 SLSDAAA
-371 ASNSAGAMYAGRGE
+371 ASNSAGAVFAGRGE

-413 LPEDYRNSTLARY
+413 LPEDYRKSTLARY
-426 TDYFKKHPKAAKGKT
+426 TDYFKKHPKDAKGKT

-507 EQDAMSVYGSR
+507 EQDAMSMYGSR

-538 AAGGVGGVVGK
+538 AAGGVGGVVGE
-549 KALQVV
+549 KALHIV
-555 GKQALKGATKKAAER
+555 GKQALKGATKKVAER

-665 LRAGQTAVSTLA
+665 IRAGQTALSTLA

-683 IPDMVDKGKWDWD
+683 IPDMVEKGKWDWD

-716 APRVLDA
+716 APRVIDS

-746 PSDVGFKPEELDEL
+746 PSDIGFKPEELDEL

-775 NNTKKNAKSTELDR
+775 NNAKKNGKSTELDR
-789 RTDPYENLA
+789 RTDPFEDLS

-807 MKQLMNDNSVS
+807 MKHLMNDNSVS

-842 TQDRADDGSVVV
+842 TQDNANDGSVVI

-905 VVEQAIK
+905 VVEQAIND
-912 EVAPDADVA
+912 VAPDADVA
-921 TVMNNYVQ
+921 TVLNNYKK
-929 VKDGRLTDE
+929 VKDGQLTDE

-958 DPNRPE
+958 DPNRPK

-972 ETGIDVDATLR
+972 ETGIDVDASLR

-989 SEKEQAVVDEYVR
+989 TEKEQAVVDEYVR

-1010 NENETEEQPTADEAA
+1010 QENESGEQQPTTDEAA
-1025 DAEFNNR
+1025 DADFNNR

-1045 AFETA
+1045 AFDTA

-1077 GEDAEMR
+1077 GDEAEMR

-1094 VAQDES
+1094 VAQDDS
-1100 LTEEQQDAVAYF
+1100 LTEEQQDAVSYF

-1121 LTDAANDNAENK
+1121 LIDAANDNAENK

-1162 PVYIVSGNVVM
+1162 PVYIVSGKVVM
-1173 FPDGSGVDKANS
+1173 FPDGSDVDKANS
-1185 SESVVICDA
+1185 SESVVVCDA
-1194 ETGEVKFVS
+1194 ETGEVKFIS
-1203 PDMIYSVEKPI
+1203 PDMIYNVEEPI

-1222 AYDAIESEQQVI
+1222 AYYAIDLEQQGIMGNDGPEQPTEPATARYTVNQQAI
-1234 LGSNEPEGQVPEQ
+1234 DKETPDGLMSSSGGRFNLDALKENPEIVQSVLNEEVPATVQYLNGQITPYDYLVSLNYSTGDNSWIDSATDDEIKQQAEEEARARQPYITDNQEQQPEEQPEQ
-1247 QEQEPEQQEQEP
+1247 Q
-1259 EQPQFTQ
+1259 PQFSQ

-1278 QRTGADANLQSE
+1278 QRTGTENNLQGE
-1290 DLQNAAA
+1290 GLQEAAA
-1297 QQAQYIQQNIDNQR
+1297 QQSQYIQQAIDDQK
-1311 QQQTE
+1311 QQQAQAE
-1316 ADAQRHAA
+1316 AQRHAA
-1324 EEQEMAK
+1324 EEKEMAK

-1375 MVTQLT
+1375 MVNQLT

-1426 IANVNKSRK
+1426 IANVKTARE

-1447 EADRIAHEEA
+1447 EADRKAHDEA
-1457 NARLVE
+1457 VARLAE

-1616 FGQKYGFDADTVNGM
+1616 FGQKYGFDADTVNDM

-1782 KQYDLSEELGN
+1782 KQYDLSKELGN

-1850 PSDLRKILATYNN
+1850 SSDLRKILATYNN

-1868 ANGQLDIFSGRIKTK
+1868 ANGQLDIFSGKIKTK

-1896 ATPKEQQALVDAAIE
+1896 ATPREQKALVDAAIE

-1924 ASETG
+1924 ASETS

-1983 RGKSREENFDHFGN
+1983 RGKSREEIFDHFGN

-2047 IQEVLDRP
+2047 IQEVLDHP

-2102 PYAKEDDMRPER
+2102 PYAKEDDMRPEN

-2119 GASSISHADSSAPAI
+2119 GTSSISHADSSAPAI

-2152 STIGKDNKS
+2152 STIGKDNKY
-2161 SDTMQEKKEE
+2161 SDTMQEKTGKVAPEDNKGKLPV
-2171 IASEGEKSKE
+2171 EG
-2181 DEDGLT
+2181 DDGLT
-2187 DDERALRGRT
+2187 DDERKLRDRT
-2197 VVNEDDWEEPGEYGP
+2197 VVNEDDWEEQGEHGP
-2212 VYKRTITIDGKHDVT
+2212 VYKRTITIDGKHTVT
-2227 QVNAPDEKGDY
+2227 EVNEPNEKGDY

-2244 FNGKR
+2244 YNGNR
-2249 YSDLLEVTKVID
+2249 YGDLLEVTKVID

-2271 ETTKQAEREK
+2271 EATKQAEREK

-2306 DVTIENPKGSTRSG
+2306 DVTIENPNGSIRSG

-2336 GYIRGTE
+2336 GYIKGTE

-2374 TFDEHKVMYGFPSM
+2374 TFDEHKVMYGFPNK
-2388 EAAVE
+2388 EAAIE
-2393 AYKGQ
+2393 AYKSQ
-2398 YKDGWKVGTVTEVS
+2398 YEKGWKVGTVTEVS

-2418 WVESSKRK
+2418 WIESSKRK

-2655 AADLNYYSEQ
+2655 ATDLNYYSEQ

-2774 TEPSGKKTEEKPTAK
+2774 TEPSDKKTEEKPTAK

-3220 VLKHKEEAKKIVYF
+3220 VLKHKEDAKKIVYF

-3460 HTSFEDF
+3460 YTSFEDF

-3569 EPYDYDAYPLGR
+3569 EPYDYDVYPLGR

-3652 KDVHMSVLKVLPEVL
+3652 KDVHMSVLKMLPEVL

-3774 NPSEKVLAASEK
+3774 NPSEKVLDASEK
-3786 RSKSIREQRVY
+3786 RTKSIREQRVY
-3797 HGSASDFD
+3797 HGSAADFD
-3805 AFDTMNHLS
+3805 AFDHSHMG
-3814 EGEGNQAFGAG
+3814 EGEGAQAHGWG
-3825 TYVADQKN
+3825 TYV
-3833 LGVQYANIAYD
+3833 
-3844 SNHIKQTEHSNAER
+3844 
-3858 LIKRFPTFESFLN
+3858 
-3871 DSKTKEAMT
+3871 T
-3880 KNGKTE
+3880 KNKGVGMTYASKSSKATGLKRSELESNIHRAEDQLPYLHGDVKTE
-3886 AELRTYYENSVKL
+3886 KEKELKAWKDELAKL
-3899 AEPPHVLYTVEIPDD
+3899 DDTKLVYTVEIPDD
-3914 NGKNYLDWDGEL
+3914 TGNNYLEEVQTLQD
-3926 SRKQADTIRK
+3926 
-3936 RLYEAVLALN
+3936 LN
-3946 DDYKGAEKYLAQDLS
+3946 RPDMAGRIDKVMDDYFGAKDFWNSWQTPGLAMREEFIRLSMGQHLEKSRSDAERKYSKLLS
-3961 VIKEGSHIG
+3961 EAGVVGLHYNGRKDG
-3970 DTYGTISD
+3970 DC
-3978 YLSSDKAA
+3978 
-3986 SEFLHDLGYTGI
+3986 
-3998 KVHAAHNSNDAL
+3998 
-4010 YKDNWNYVIFNDK
+4010 YVIFNDK
-4023 DLKIT
+4023 DLKIK
-4028 DKVKFF
+4028 DKVRFF

-4054 RIATSET
+4054 RIAMSET

-4085 VGLMKGTWAWDYV
+4085 VDLMKECKAVWEQV
-4098 RQNYPELTTDDE
+4098 KKEYPELKTDDE
-4110 IAEEALAHF
+4110 IADEVLAHY
-4119 SGKQG
+4119 SGRRG
-4124 AERLRTAAKEEAD
+4124 AERLRTEATKAADAAKGVLD
-4137 KAEGIMDKA
+4137 KAAVVSVFGRL
-4146 SIWSAFTK
+4146 
-4154 VREALRKFWH
+4154 REAIKKAWKH
-4164 GVADFLHVHF
+4164 IAEDILHIHF
-4174 TSAEEVAD
+4174 TSADEVAD
-4182 KVLQDLLEGFNPKES
+4182 KVMYDLLNKVKPGDV
-4197 RRGNRKTD
+4197 NRAD
-4205 IDSESDAKKGH
+4205 VSHGREDVE
-4216 FLFKGKPVSELT
+4216 VSEANVDEDSQNDDAEVKT
-4228 GTEFGDLSKDL
+4228 SNDEGTKFR
-4239 KEEVLK
+4239 
-4245 YFIKWKGSVEHPNFG
+4245 SVE
-4260 KVVLDK
+4260 D
-4266 RGIKDDISHGMN
+4266 
-4278 RQKAASFVAVPYII
+4278 
-4292 RDGVIID
+4292 
-4299 EQLNWKQR
+4299 
-4307 NYDSV
+4307 
-4312 TFAAPITINKEKF
+4312 
-4325 IGIAI
+4325 
-4330 VKRQHSSNHFYLHTV
+4330 
-4345 LLQKSLQGG
+4345 
-4354 MLRTGTKAASR
+4354 
-4365 QGDIANI
+4365 
-4372 LNNLYNAVI
+4372 
-4381 KSENLSL
+4381 
-4388 DAENPNGEDIKY
+4388 
-4400 RSVKQGPLLDFL
+4400 GPLLNFL

-4469 QGNGRTTGD
+4469 QGNGRITGD

-4520 YHAPGAKNSVG
+4520 YHAQGAKNSVG

-4555 RYFKP
+4555 RYFRP
-4560 GRIVPWSEVADRIM
+4560 VRIVPWSEVADRIM
-4574 ERIGDQDIIFP
+4574 ERVGDQDITFP

-4613 EDIPMLE
+4613 DDIPMLE

-4630 WDAGLDKV
+4630 WDAGLDKAK
-4638 QAYLDAYESS
+4638 AYLDAYESS
-4648 DEAKEARVEQISAE
+4648 DEAKEARTEQISAE

-4667 KVVKNPEEIASLPSR
+4667 KVVKDPEEIASLPSR

-4724 LRKLIGEER
+4724 LRKLIGEEH

-4747 TVRKAIDKIE
+4747 TVRKEIDKIE
-4757 KRLVDNEVDRLTRE
+4757 KNLMDKEVDRLIRE

-4788 AEATVEAEKKRQEF
+4788 AEATVEAENKRQEF
-4802 RREATEE
+4802 RRDATEE

-4817 IGNEGFKKMDQEEL
+4817 IGNEGFKKMDREQL
-4831 TLWGRIKAKVQ
+4831 TFWGRVKAKMQ
-4842 KFLDRFLQRLHIATS
+4842 QFLDKFLRRLRIPKS
-4857 VKLSDKDVAYILY
+4857 IKLSDKDVAYILY
-4870 KSWKRLRNGGKPTI
+4870 KSWKNLHNGGKPTI
-4884 VDMAEDELMRSRTH
+4884 VDEAEDAVMRSKTH
-4898 YDEVGEV
+4898 YDEV
-4905 HGAGEAVKS
+4905 
-4914 GKPHKKSVSLGKDYK
+4914 
-4929 GFTQTEFDDFK
+4929 
-4940 KNHIG
+4940 
-4945 KKIEDENIDKFLSTI
+4945 
-4960 KQASDVEPEI
+4960 
-4970 LPYSRENYAKLF
+4970 
-4982 GKGVDTPIGHVK
+4982 
-4994 MSANQEEK
+4994 EK
-5002 MEDKSRTK
+5002 
-5010 YFSLAR
+5010 
-5016 PTLENPDFILEK
+5016 
-5028 PSNAKDGQV
+5028 
-5037 TERPSSYIFVKTF
+5037 
-5050 RNADNTY
+5050 
-5057 VTYYN
+5057 
-5062 AVSVKKD
+5062 
-5069 GLEVVQSNYMP
+5069 
-5080 YENQVKG
+5080 
-5087 SIKGSTLIHLK
+5087 
-5098 SVALPSASDTT
+5098 
-5109 VQGNQRAVHVGG
+5109 
-5121 SSAAKIGNNVESGV
+5121 
-5135 KKSEKVGEGGE
+5135 
-5146 NTGKGAA
+5146 
-5153 VVQQRTEPNPT
+5153 
-5164 EHVTTE
+5164 EH
-5170 SDTSAD
+5170 
-5176 GSVMFRDGD
+5176 FRDGD
-5185 SVEYTKAQARNL
+5185 MGLEETISYMKAEISKANADDFKAKTEAMKAIGGNLSKLRSAMARQREYDISTAKSMTDLAKVMIDNGLLDHLSEYEVKRVLGAIQGGVGKEDISKHVQKLMDIMVDNQLHSGANTLGHLFAMRGTKLNERGVEVQGNLDPEGQLLVKVARKYTSFPKEEIDNTLIPDLLDRMGSDDKTIADNATIEYAGVQIARRYVEEITESKAEERSLRESVKKAKEDKDAGRMTDEAYKQYVQATADAIRQNKIERAESYADIADELGGRLSESAQRAKAWRDAETDRINEIHHNCNSDMQGRPTDEHHKDNKAQKFMNNDAVRFLLAPLGTFDQMLRMFGKKNISGEGYLWNRFMRGWVDASDKEYTGYRDALKELDAKASEVFGKKMKWADLFSIERKMDKVPVEFWDGGERKMHELSQGNLLYMYMVNKMADGQMKLRYMGVTDEDMDAITNMLDPRFKELADWMQDEFLVEKRNKYNEVHKRMFGAPMAAIENYFPL
-5197 YEERVSR
+5197 KI
-5204 GLYQAQE
+5204 
-5211 ALQDSMLGLRE
+5211 LQTSLDKE
-5222 AMESILKAEG
+5222 
-5232 GYNGRIEDVA
+5232 EDVA
-5242 DYENPYLGENRL
+5242 KDDNADIVLPGTTTSGIIKRRRNNKPLDVTGADAF
-5254 SSVNQAECA
+5254 SVICDHLQEIEHWA
-5263 AFAQTLF
+5263 AFAELTRDIKTMLSYKRFRNQVMNMTSVYGAGHVLWKNFRNTAKMAVGAYRPPIAELDKSVVNIAKGVTAAKVSFRVFTALKQLLSYPAYFPYASAKYLIADTINPIKAWNWSIKNLPNFEKRWMSRMAGDPRLMKSDMDWKMWRNRIVEIASRIGMSPNAFIDALTVSIGAHSMYQTRYAKYKKWGFDDDTADNKARQDATILFNETQQSSEGPFLSTMQVDRSWLSTLF
-5270 KPMLEEVARLAKT
+5270 TVFRNSSMSYTRQEYDAF
-5283 ADERARLTDYMMAKH
+5283 
-5298 GLERNEVMARRAA
+5298 RNEVKLFTPGYRERALEYMAKQLRRQGLTA
-5311 EKAAR
+5311 EQADKAAR
-5316 DEFMDELRAAERTA
+5316 KELRNGPLHNLARIAVFGFALQLAWNLGAYLPYLLLGDDNEQKDDMLNDAMTHALFGSFEGLTGGDLISNAGNMAIQGDGNLAYLVKDMPAVSDLINILQTWPKDKVEAINDCLNLLTQSAVGVNPQSVTDALVAILDYCGDDAQTSKECALLISRIINCPPSQIDKIYFDELGVDGVTASKMTPSQIAKRYARYKRMRQAPLTGWMYSDDERKTVEGKYSDKANKKAKETLDKMTDGSYRGELDKWREEYKQTA
-5330 AKDPL
+5330 ARVKEINRLKSEDE
-5335 DQDAAD
+5335 DAAD
-5341 VLADVRQRMQDR
+5341 D
-5353 VDELYAENRGRDY
+5353 
-5366 AGLTALTGK
+5366 AL
-5375 DDVADAENEAAQM
+5375 
-5388 VSDYEADHDTTN
+5388 
-5400 LWDKVNAVT
+5400 DK
-5409 KATLQKTYESGI
+5409 LE
-5421 IGKATYDDIS
+5421 
-5431 AMYKHYIPLR
+5431 
-5441 GFDKKTSDEAYAYLT
+5441 
-5456 DKHSAFNAPI
+5456 
-5466 KCAKGRKSKA
+5466 
-5476 DDPFANMEAMAE
+5476 
-5488 SAIMQGNRN
+5488 
-5497 MLVKRKF
+5497 
-5504 MRFAQ
+5504 
-5509 MHPSDLVS
+5509 
-5517 ISDLWLHYD
+5517 
-5526 DAADEWRPV
+5526 
-5535 NSGDDV
+5535 
-5541 KGTERIE
+5541 
-5548 EDDTPREVE
+5548 DTPEY
-5557 RKMRDFEEVMRQL
+5557 MR
-5570 SENDPDHFKRQKD
+5570 
-5583 NPEIPYRVVRDR
+5583 Y
-5595 DLREHQVLVKQG
+5595 
-5607 GKDYVLTINGNP
+5607 
-5619 RAAQALNGQTNPDN
+5619 
-5633 DMSGALGAIL
+5633 
-5643 HFGEV
+5643 EV
-5648 INRQLSAFYTTRNPD
+5648 INDYK
-5663 FTVSNF
+5663 
-5669 MRDMLYANTMVWVKE
+5669 RDI
-5684 SPNYA
+5684 SG
-5689 IRFHKNFAK
+5689 
-5698 VNPAKMKM
+5698 
-5706 LLTKLRKGTLDMND
+5706 LTKEWLQASTP
-5720 ETEKAF
+5720 E
-5726 SVFMANGGETGYS
+5726 
-5739 NIRDIEQRKN
+5739 
-5749 DIRRELKMYNGKLPF
+5749 
-5764 RKAWTLFC
+5764 
-5772 ERLDEY
+5772 ER
-5778 NRAVE
+5778 
-5783 NCARFA
+5783 
-5789 AFITSRQMK
+5789 
-5798 RSLGRSIWDAK
+5798 GDA
-5809 EISVNFNKKGSGAK
+5809 
-5823 FMGATGQTKIG
+5823 
-5834 NTAAFVSGLGR
+5834 
-5845 SGFVFWNAAVQGTTN
+5845 
-5860 FGRQFKN
+5860 
-5867 HPAKALAAA
+5867 AKAMLQ
-5876 ATMFLLGAL
+5876 LKQQL
-5885 VSGIASDDDV
+5885 VND
-5895 DNKSSYYNLPEYVR
+5895 L
-5909 RSNIVF
+5909 
-5915 RLPGMKESWISIP
+5915 
-5928 LSVEYRAWYG
+5928 
-5938 MGELMMSVISGNE
+5938 
-5951 HYTSGELAGQMA
+5951 
-5963 SQVSQLLPIDF
+5963 
-5974 MEGGGGF
+5974 
-5981 KAFVPSS
+5981 
-5988 VKPFAEVMTNKSWT
+5988 
-6002 GMPLYKDT
+6002 KDT
-6010 PWNKNMPEWTKA
+6010 K
-6022 YKSANKQLVGLSK
+6022 
-6035 ALNEVSGGDAYTSGA
+6035 
-6050 IDINPAQVEYLLNGY
+6050 
-6065 FGGVSSTIDKLVKTG
+6065 
-6080 ETALGQKE
+6080 
-6088 YDPRSFLILN
+6088 
-6098 RLVKSGDERTE
+6098 
-6109 YRHINN
+6109 
-6115 EYFRLKQEHDKLKA
+6115 
-6129 RLKHYEDD
+6129 
-6137 TYNGVFDY
+6137 
-6145 AEKINWLN
+6145 
-6153 NSPEYQRLEIFED
+6153 
-6166 YSPDINEINNELK
+6166 
-6179 EPMNDNERKQLE
+6179 
-6191 KELYML
+6191 
-6197 KKELVEESNKT
+6197 
-6208 RK
+6208 